1 MHENETGR
9 PERRLEVH
17 EQLKG
22 DVYRDIV
29 RIAEKHRRD
38 PQGRLVREGT
48 IAKLIV
54 SNGASKIV
62 WLRGMQGETQ
72 PWIRMDDKTRNDLG
86 VTRMQKY
93 GFRIE
98 RIAICGQLRWAL
110 DSSDPALRI
119 AVSLGGISLVLGVVG
134 LLVALVSLLGG

>member
-1 MHENETGR
+1 MHENANR
-9 PERRLEVH
+9 RQERRLQVH

-29 RIAEKHRRD
+29 RIAEEHRRD
-38 PQGRLVREGT
+38 SQGRLVREGT
-48 IAKLIV
+48 IARLIV
-54 SNGASKIV
+54 SNERSKIV
-62 WLRGMQGETQ
+62 WLRGMQGETR

-86 VTRMQKY
+86 VIRLQKY

-110 DSSDPALRI
+110 DSSDPAVRI
-119 AVSLGGISLVLGVVG
+119 AVSLGGISVVLGVVG
-134 LLVALVSLLGG
+134 LLIALVSLFRG

>member
-1 MHENETGR
+1 MHESATGR
-9 PERRLEVH
+9 PERHLEVH

-38 PQGRLVREGT
+38 CHGRLVREGT
-48 IAKLIV
+48 IVKLVV

-62 WLRGMQGETQ
+62 WLRGMQGETR

-86 VTRMQKY
+86 VTPMQEY

-98 RIAICGQLRWAL
+98 GVGICGQLRWAPL
-110 DSSDPALRI
+110 IPQTLPSA
-119 AVSLGGISLVLGVVG
+119 
-134 LLVALVSLLGG
+134 